1 MEPSIIS
8 GASIVHSHMYK
19 SWIRENHELA
29 LERVEALCCEALA
42 LGMKLSYY
50 EDDNYFDIVVAYK
63 EADLYRGLA

>member
-29 LERVEALCCEALA
+29 LERVEALCSEALA

-63 EADLYRGLA
+63 EADLNRGLA